1 MRYLT
6 HPSCCRF
13 NRHPVNIKISTYL
26 GAIRQSMEVT
36 ATDELI
42 VQAVLEI
49 IGDCQSF
56 GPLFIRIN
64 KRIHDI
70 TITLFYDQ
78 AKVLFLEYQKEEVKI
93 GYLRE
98 NDLTWAEELCALAQ
112 AHANLLLPDGQD

>member
-13 NRHPVNIKISTYL
+13 NRHPINIRINTYL

-36 ATDELI
+36 ANDHLI

-49 IGDCQSF
+49 IEDCQSF
-56 GPLFIRIN
+56 GPLLFRIN
-64 KRIHDI
+64 KRIHDK

-78 AKVLFLEYQKEEVKI
+78 AKVLFLEYQKEEVRI

-98 NDLTWAEELCALAQ
+98 SDLTWAEELCALAQ
-112 AHANLLLPDGQD
+112 AHANLLFPEEQA